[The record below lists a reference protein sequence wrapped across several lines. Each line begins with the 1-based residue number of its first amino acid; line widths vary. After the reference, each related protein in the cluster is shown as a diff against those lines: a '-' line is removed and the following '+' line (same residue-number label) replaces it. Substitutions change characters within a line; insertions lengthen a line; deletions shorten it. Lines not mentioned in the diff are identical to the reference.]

1 MGIGRHSKNRT
12 GVQNGALRAEN
23 QILPKKEP
31 MRAYL
36 IHAADCDPVVVA
48 AESVAHAIEKV
59 ELIAD
64 IVIE

>member
-1 MGIGRHSKNRT
+1 
-12 GVQNGALRAEN
+12 
-23 QILPKKEP
+23 